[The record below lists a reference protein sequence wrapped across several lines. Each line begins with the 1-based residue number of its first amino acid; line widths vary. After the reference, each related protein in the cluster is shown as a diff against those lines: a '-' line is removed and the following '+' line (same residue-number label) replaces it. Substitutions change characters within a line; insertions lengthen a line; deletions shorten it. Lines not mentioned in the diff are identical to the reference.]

1 MFVNEYV
8 MTRKRYDKW
17 AAPKILEASPS
28 FTYIV

>member
-17 AAPKILEASPS
+17 QLQNSGSFPS